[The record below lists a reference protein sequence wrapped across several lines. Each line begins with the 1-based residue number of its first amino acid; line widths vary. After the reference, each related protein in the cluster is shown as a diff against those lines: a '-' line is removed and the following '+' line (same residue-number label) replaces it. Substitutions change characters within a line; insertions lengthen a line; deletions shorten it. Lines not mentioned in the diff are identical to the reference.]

1 MKTNV
6 MMRLASFLLVAVLI
20 STSAI
25 SGTYAKYVTQKSGED
40 TARVAKFGVVVDVAG
55 TMFADAYAKEDAG
68 NGAISAGAG
77 AALVTVRSDGTGTYT
92 DLVAPGT
99 KGKMTEIQLSG
110 KPEVDVAV
118 TYKADVTLTGWL
130 VEGDEFYCPLVFTV
144 TGTDYTATVDGAA
157 CADADELIDALKDA
171 VKDYSKSY
179 DANTDLSGKQAD
191 NLDITWDW
199 PFEVSEAN
207 DKKDTYLGDAA
218 AGLHTADGHSESTI
232 KVEVTCTVTQID

>member
-1 MKTNV
+1 MKKNV

-25 SGTYAKYVTQKSGED
+25 SGTYAKYVTDDSGFD
-40 TARVAKFGVVVDVAG
+40 TARVAKFGVVVDVEG
-55 TMFADAYAKEDAG
+55 SMFAEAYEKVDNG
-68 NGAISAGAG
+68 NGATASTDTT
-77 AALVTVRSDGTGTYT
+77 LTTVVSDGTGGDYT
-92 DLVAPGT
+92 NLLAPGT

-130 VEGDEFYCPLVFTV
+130 VEDDEFYCPLVFTV
-144 TGTDYTATVDGAA
+144 TGTDYTETVDGAT
-157 CADADELIDALKDA
+157 CEDADELIEALKNA

-191 NLDITWDW
+191 NLDITWEW
-199 PFEVSEAN
+199 PFEVSVAN

-218 AGLHTADGHSESTI
+218 AADVEDASTI